1 MMAPLI
7 KTCAK
12 IQIDLNLQHRDLKL
26 TNILKIHNSWYIAD
40 FGLAKI
46 IDNANDKDSQS
57 FAENIS
63 LNE

>member
-1 MMAPLI
+1 MMAALI

-12 IQIDLNLQHRDLKL
+12 IQIDLNLQHRDLKPK
-26 TNILKIHNSWYIAD
+26 NILKIHNSWYIAD

>member
-1 MMAPLI
+1 
-7 KTCAK
+7 
-12 IQIDLNLQHRDLKL
+12 LNLQHRDLKPK
-26 TNILKIHNSWYIAD
+26 NILKIHNSWYIAD